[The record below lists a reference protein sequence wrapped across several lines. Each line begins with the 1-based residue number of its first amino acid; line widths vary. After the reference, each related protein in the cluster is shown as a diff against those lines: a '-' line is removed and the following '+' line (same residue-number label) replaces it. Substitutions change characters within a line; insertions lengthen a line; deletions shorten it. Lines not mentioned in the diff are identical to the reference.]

1 MEQWGPH
8 HFPRFFS
15 VSLQRRARHTLAAG
29 DRRLQTHLLTNSTS
43 VCKRA
48 LVADFGWSAAY
59 SDEYLRWGGQEEPV
73 MRIEQEGGEG
83 GEGGSVQ
90 HVWGRRGG
98 GESLPAEDGGDKRE
112 DEDGGNDNRTYR
124 AQVHKEENNLEVAA
138 DLRGVW

>member
-1 MEQWGPH
+1 MKRMEQWGPH

-98 GESLPAEDGGDKRE
+98 DGKLTGGKR
-112 DEDGGNDNRTYR
+112 RRQT
-124 AQVHKEENNLEVAA
+124 
-138 DLRGVW
+138 